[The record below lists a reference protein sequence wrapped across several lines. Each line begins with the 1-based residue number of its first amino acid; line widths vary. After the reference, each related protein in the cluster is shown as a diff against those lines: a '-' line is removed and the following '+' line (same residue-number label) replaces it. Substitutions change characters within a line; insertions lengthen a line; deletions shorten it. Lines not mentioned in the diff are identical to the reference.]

1 MAIVGIC
8 FSREKRKSA
17 DMGWRTWPEYMLLF
31 SSLPIAG
38 SIPSS
43 IAQTLR
49 ASSSI
54 KILQGNDD
62 GWAECNIRTLYKV
75 LKQRGHQTVISAPVR
90 NKSGSGSSS
99 KDWNKPLT
107 KPGEYDSVDA
117 GAPGVGHDPLD
128 TQIWYVNA
136 FPADGIRFGLGT
148 LIPQLYD
155 GKPDLIITGPNVGKN
170 TELQDW
176 FSGTLGAAA
185 YGSKQ
190 GVPAIAISADDGN
203 RHGYQDIRDDDSSE
217 VYADATVRVL
227 EQLLR
232 VGEDGA
238 YLPEGCV
245 LNINLQKAGPHSNC
259 RAAEDYHFVLSSVFG
274 TNHHSGI
281 HHCNSDVL
289 PGEQSV
295 LEFKNGCWASVTV
308 MQAEHL
314 IDASPAQKQ
323 FILDR
328 APHFFSCPD
337 DTSQAEDSSKERSV
351 LEEGFKF
358 IKQKKGSTVLV

>member
-1 MAIVGIC
+1 
-8 FSREKRKSA
+8 
-17 DMGWRTWPEYMLLF
+17 MLLF

-217 VYADATVRVL
+217 VYADATPVL
-227 EQLLR
+227 TATAELLR
-232 VGEDGA
+232 TTTSYSRPCLV
-238 YLPEGCV
+238 P
-245 LNINLQKAGPHSNC
+245 IITP
-259 RAAEDYHFVLSSVFG
+259 
-274 TNHHSGI
+274 
-281 HHCNSDVL
+281 
-289 PGEQSV
+289 
-295 LEFKNGCWASVTV
+295 ASITT
-308 MQAEHL
+308 AHPTFF
-314 IDASPAQKQ
+314 PAQM
-323 FILDR
+323 IL
-328 APHFFSCPD
+328 
-337 DTSQAEDSSKERSV
+337 
-351 LEEGFKF
+351 L
-358 IKQKKGSTVLV
+358 KQKTPPKNEAFLRKGLSL